1 MNAATTEPQ
10 SLHTLRRKSLHDG
23 LFNVALFAV
32 IGLLCWAIDFNSHSA
47 VSAARMMF
55 TMLIPGLIIYSLVE
69 YFVNKRLLELD
80 T

>member
-1 MNAATTEPQ
+1 MEAAATAPQ

-32 IGLLCWAIDFNSHSA
+32 IGLFFWAIDFNSHSA
-47 VSAARMMF
+47 VSAARMVF

-69 YFVNKRLLELD
+69 YFVSKRLLELD